1 MEWTCN
7 YHHTDKCN
15 RPMVGLHKYLIS
27 LLFCWQAK
35 LPDIEKCLDIV
46 AALQAKKAL
55 GEVFPVSEK
64 PNYLLLHFLS
74 WYCTI
79 VEGCTLALRRTKCY
93 SFDALHGLL
102 VILPYL
108 KALGYYSVGLCLHFC
123 YPENVALEPMTIFQ
137 IVLSIK
143 RFYLPTFMQLL
154 TMYCAQLWCSCHYV
168 GVAINVA

>member
-1 MEWTCN
+1 MKWTYN

-93 SFDALHGLL
+93 SFDAL
-102 VILPYL
+102 PW
-108 KALGYYSVGLCLHFC
+108 SVGYFTLLEGTRLLLCGS
-123 YPENVALEPMTIFQ
+123 VSAL
-137 IVLSIK
+137 L
-143 RFYLPTFMQLL
+143 LP
-154 TMYCAQLWCSCHYV
+154 WKCSSWAYDYISNCTLY
-168 GVAINVA
+168 